1 MRKFL
6 RADLVLDEP
15 FFLYGAV
22 ERFIKTTQEGYRLNL
37 SH

>member
-15 FFLYGAV
+15 FFYGAV